1 MLDWDAN
8 VNPEFAKSNKTKPRP
23 VKAPDEIE
31 SEGYR
36 DPLVMLKHFGPGT
49 PEAKP
54 LIRS

>member
-23 VKAPDEIE
+23 VKAPDEMQ